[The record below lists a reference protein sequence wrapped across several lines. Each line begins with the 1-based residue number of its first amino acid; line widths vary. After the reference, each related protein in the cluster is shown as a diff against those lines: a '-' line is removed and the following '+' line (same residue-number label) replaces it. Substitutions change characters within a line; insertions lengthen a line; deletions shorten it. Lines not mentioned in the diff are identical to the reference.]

1 MEEMKERIVEK
12 LDAEYEC
19 FFQDM
24 MRTSKENLFAN
35 SAEIESKKAIQNIL
49 RNEVK
54 TNPKFD
60 DLALVKK
67 MLYTDNLMESSF
79 RYASDHPE
87 LSIKD
92 ATLKILFS
100 L

>member
-67 MLYTDNLMESSF
+67 MLYTDNL
-79 RYASDHPE
+79 
-87 LSIKD
+87 I
-92 ATLKILFS
+92 ATLLYCRNGRSNSCRIFAKGAAKE
-100 L
+100 

>member
-67 MLYTDNLMESSF
+67 MLYG
-79 RYASDHPE
+79 
-87 LSIKD
+87 
-92 ATLKILFS
+92 
-100 L
+100 